1 MTQMSI
7 AVAVDST
14 VAWRVEEDL
23 GYPVKRLTNEQ
34 YKEII
39 KVASDKY
46 KQLLGVKDENKKPQ
60 TNTVEPASTQD
71 KKFVTKT
78 NRPVSRR

>member
-7 AVAVDST
+7 AVVVGGT
-14 VAWRVEEDL
+14 IAWRVEKDL
-23 GYPVKRLTNEQ
+23 GYPVKRLTHEQ
-34 YKEII
+34 YHEII

-46 KQLLGVKDENKKPQ
+46 KQLLGVKDENKKTQ
-60 TNTVEPASTQD
+60 TEAAPMQE
-71 KKFVTKT
+71 KKLVTKT